1 MRLLAFYLF
10 ALVLVIP
17 LIGHIS
23 NIDLTQQEQ
32 HTQLIQSYLNQ

>member
-1 MRLLAFYLF
+1 MKFLIFYLS

-23 NIDLTQQEQ
+23 NIDQQHQKQ
-32 HTQLIQSYLNQ
+32 HQQLINSYLNQ

>member
-23 NIDLTQQEQ
+23 NIDQTQQQ
-32 HTQLIQSYLNQ
+32 KHQQLLNSYLNS